1 MDLSV
6 VVVTYSSREHILAC
20 LRSLERARGALD
32 MEVVVVDNASPD
44 DTAGYVRREHPS
56 ARVIDSGGNL
66 GYSTAANLGIRAT
79 SGEFVLVLNPDS
91 EIGPGALE
99 TLVAWMRSHP
109 RTAIAGPRLVGPDGI
124 PEHSGRSFPGPQTIL
139 FNRYSLLTR
148 FFPGNPWSRRYLLAD
163 WDRNSSRSVDWL
175 SGSCM
180 CVRRTAIDQVGGM
193 DEGYFMFNEDVDWC
207 HAMKDA
213 GWSIDYVAQAAV
225 MHRIG
230 ASHGRTSERV
240 VRERHRGM
248 IRYFRKYH
256 SSHPIL
262 LALVGLGVHL
272 RMQLMLYLNAR
283 KPA

>member
-6 VVVTYSSREHILAC
+6 VVITYSSRAHILAC
-20 LRSLERARGALD
+20 LRSLERAREALA

-44 DTAGYVRREHPS
+44 DTAGFIRRESPGT
-56 ARVIDSGGNL
+56 RVIDSGSNL
-66 GYSTAANLGIRAT
+66 GYSKAANIGIRAT
-79 SGEFVLVLNPDS
+79 TGDFVLVLNPDS
-91 EIGPGALE
+91 ELGEHALGR
-99 TLVAWMRSHP
+99 LVAWMREHP
-109 RTAIAGPRLVGPDGI
+109 RTAIAGPRLVGPDGN

-139 FNRYSLLTR
+139 FNRYSLLTKL
-148 FFPGNPWSRRYLLAD
+148 FPGNPWSQRYLLAG

-213 GWSIDYVAQAAV
+213 GWSIDYVAAASV

-240 VRERHRGM
+240 VRERHLGM
-248 IRYFRKYH
+248 IRYFKKYH
-256 SSHPIL
+256 SRNPL
-262 LALVGLGVHL
+262 LVAVVSFAVHA
-272 RMQLMLYLNAR
+272 RMQLMLFLNSR